1 MKFLVTVC
9 AESVILVEA
18 EDEDHAQEI
27 AFSKCRLNDFNVEEI
42 VKTVKVETKEE
53 LERAIRHCDQVID

>member
-1 MKFLVTVC
+1 MKFLVTVR

-27 AFSKCRLNDFNVEEI
+27 AFSECNISGFNVEE
-42 VKTVKVETKEE
+42 TVRTVRVETPEE
-53 LERAIRHCDQVID
+53 LKRAIRHCDQVIN

>member
-1 MKFLVTVC
+1 MKFLVTVR

-18 EDEDHAQEI
+18 EDEDHAQEL
-27 AFSKCRLNDFNVEEI
+27 AFSECRLSDFNVEETLN
-42 VKTVKVETKEE
+42 TVKVETEEE